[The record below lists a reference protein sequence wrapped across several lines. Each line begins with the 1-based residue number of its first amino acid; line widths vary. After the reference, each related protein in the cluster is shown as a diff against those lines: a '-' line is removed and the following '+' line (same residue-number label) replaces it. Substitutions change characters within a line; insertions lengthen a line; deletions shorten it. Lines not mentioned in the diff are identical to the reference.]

1 MGMDKRL
8 IKSTVRKISAALLVL
23 FPLFFVAAAVTAGAA
38 AAETAADN
46 YRVYCTQCHG
56 LGGSGGGINKA
67 DMPTNPRDHTSGEMG
82 KLTDDDIYNA
92 IIGGGVAVSKSAF
105 MPPWKGILTKDEI
118 REMVSYLRELCR
130 CKGP

>member
-8 IKSTVRKISAALLVL
+8 IKSTVEKISTALLVL
-23 FPLFFVAAAVTAGAA
+23 LPLFFVATGTAV
-38 AAETAADN
+38 AETAADN
-46 YRVYCTQCHG
+46 YRFYCTQCHG
-56 LGGSGGGINKA
+56 LDGSGGGINRA
-67 DMPTNPRDHTSGEMG
+67 DMPTNPRDHTSGEMS

-105 MPPWKGILTKDEI
+105 MPPWKGVLTKDEI

-130 CKGP
+130 CEGP